1 MTTIDPE
8 ITTAKPETTQ
18 ARPKSPLWA
27 LARRVHF
34 MAGLMI
40 APFLA
45 VLALTGLIYAFT
57 PQLNDLLYSDKL
69 YVESAGGPVR
79 PLDDQVSAA
88 LASHPG
94 GKVKSVIVPS
104 DPERTTQVVLDAP
117 GLAHGADHFS
127 TETLTVYVDPYT
139 GKVNGDLVTVN
150 NRPPAQVWLRELH
163 GSLHLGD
170 TGRLYSEFVASW
182 LPFVVLGGLVL
193 WIGRRRKRTARALLL
208 PANTGSPRARTR
220 SRHGALGLWLAVGLL
235 GVSVTGLTW
244 SNYAGGR
251 FDSAIAALDAK
262 SPSLTAP
269 AVQASGAAISLDRAL
284 SVARAEGLSDQVTIT
299 VPTADTKPLKIAETA
314 EGLPIRKTTIA
325 VDPYTAEVT
334 ARQGWDDFP
343 LLAKLTTLGVQIHSG
358 TLFGFANQLAM
369 ALLAVGALALLVLG
383 YRMWWRRRPTTGG
396 LAAAPEPAWRQVSV
410 PVLVVAIVVVGAIG
424 WALPVF
430 GVTLVA
436 FVLVDGLRTAK
447 SRV

>member
-1 MTTIDPE
+1 MTTIDTDVAPP
-8 ITTAKPETTQ
+8 KSDPP
-18 ARPKSPLWA
+18 RPKSPLWA

-34 MAGLMI
+34 LAGLMI

-45 VLALTGLIYAFT
+45 VLAFTGLLYAFT
-57 PQLNDLLYSDKL
+57 PEINDLLYGDKL
-69 YVESAGGPVR
+69 YVESASGPVR
-79 PLDDQVSAA
+79 PLEEQVNAA
-88 LASHPG
+88 LASQPE

-139 GKVNGDLVTVN
+139 AKVSGDLVTVN

-163 GSLHLGD
+163 GNLHLGD
-170 TGRLYSEFVASW
+170 IGRLYAEFVASW

-193 WIGRRRKRTARALLL
+193 WIGRRRKRTAKALLL
-208 PANTGSPRARTR
+208 PATTGSPQAKTR
-220 SRHGALGLWLAVGLL
+220 SRHGVLGLWLAIGLL
-235 GVSVTGLTW
+235 GISATGLTW
-244 SNYAGGR
+244 SNYAGAR

-262 SPSLTAP
+262 SPSLKAP
-269 AVQASGAAISLDRAL
+269 SVEAAGEAIGLDRAL
-284 SVARAEGLSDQVTIT
+284 TVARSEGLTGQLTIT
-299 VPTADTKPLKIAETA
+299 TAPAATKPLKIAETE

-343 LLAKLTTLGVQIHSG
+343 LLAKLTTLGVQAHSG
-358 TLFGFANQLAM
+358 TLFGPVNRLAL
-369 ALLAVGALALLVLG
+369 ALLAIGALALLVLG
-383 YRMWWRRRPTTGG
+383 YRMWWRRRPTGGG
-396 LAAAPEPAWRQVSV
+396 LPAAPEPMWRQVPV
-410 PVLVVAIVVVGAIG
+410 PVLVAAVVVVGAIG
-424 WALPVF
+424 WALPVL

-436 FVLVDGLRTAK
+436 FVLVDALRARFRT
-447 SRV
+447 SV